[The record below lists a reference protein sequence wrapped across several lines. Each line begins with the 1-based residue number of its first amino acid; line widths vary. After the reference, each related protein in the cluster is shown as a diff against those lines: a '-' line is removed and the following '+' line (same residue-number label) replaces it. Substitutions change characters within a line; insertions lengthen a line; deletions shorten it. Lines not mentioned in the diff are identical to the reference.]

1 MRRCQTKP
9 SPAPASTSTRR
20 SRIAPDALTAFP
32 NVVLTPHIGGHTL
45 ESHVAMQDCVIA
57 NLEAF
62 FAGKPLPYAVQG
74 RSESVFGLTF
84 GRVSRVRQ
92 LV

>member
-1 MRRCQTKP
+1 M
-9 SPAPASTSTRR
+9 
-20 SRIAPDALTAFP
+20 
-32 NVVLTPHIGGHTL
+32 LTPHIGGHTL

-62 FAGKPLPYAVQG
+62 FAGKPLPYAVTG
-74 RSESVFGLTF
+74 RLRRACLRLDQSSGIEGMH
-84 GRVSRVRQ
+84 Q